1 MPFFLSFNPVKTMY
15 TKSILRSLILDGGV
29 AITDPIRLRDLLAE
43 QSATS
48 DRVNKFGMFGGGTSI
63 ALGLMMMSLNPAAL
77 LAALTGGYA
86 LYLGN
91 RAKVT
96 SLEEKEFRFLN
107 RHGRIIN
114 LLGDFAKAGTAT
126 DDEILSAYESLTLS
140 YLPMTDQIAVDGQA
154 IAASEMMARLPQVIA
169 AQRQSP
175 EPTHSNALP
184 AASPPKTSLPPSRL
198 HEYAE
203 TPAPQPAALYQQA
216 AIGGESA
223 IAVLERTM
231 AKPTTIGL
239 PEALRSVTVDQP
251 YSTFIIGMSGA
262 GKDIALYSIMA
273 ALKQRYPTALYVG
286 IDGKNHAGELALWP
300 DSLYDLT
307 VHISMLDRVADYHRG
322 LLGLLKQAC
331 EFPGMVF
338 VAFSEL
344 NGIAGTYIAA
354 GMKTEWGE
362 IAHYLR
368 YLALQGNAAGK
379 FLLSTAQGITLD
391 ELGISTSTRANIQ
404 FLMVGNGSQFGF
416 ISSITANTSVFDR
429 KLINEQNSFTAACS
443 RSTALEHLPNANTD
457 KGIGYFHTAL
467 NRWEPMPRLVNPGN
481 DRCNPVV
488 NQPSMVPAVPV
499 ADPVVPVVEAV
510 PTVAEMDANIEAEI
524 EAETVIDDAL
534 EVLYTNPGKEFPL
547 TKLCANRSQ
556 RTRLGEF
563 LIEVLQDSPNV
574 VYRNRKH
581 GATVSHLFSWADPNS
596 TNNKSADAD

>member
-1 MPFFLSFNPVKTMY
+1 MY
-15 TKSILRSLILDGGV
+15 NKSILRSLILDGGV
-29 AITDPIRLRDLLAE
+29 SITDPVRMRDLLQE
-43 QSATS
+43 QSQTS
-48 DRVNKFGMFGGGTSI
+48 ERVNKFGLFGGGASI
-63 ALGLMMMSLNPAAL
+63 ALGVLMTSLNPAAM
-77 LAALTGGYA
+77 LAAVTGGYA
-86 LYLGN
+86 VYLGN
-91 RAKVT
+91 RAKAT
-96 SLEEKEFRFLN
+96 SLEEKEFRFLS

-114 LLGDFAKAGTAT
+114 LLGDFAKSGTAT

-140 YLPMTDQIAVDGQA
+140 YLPLTDQIVVDGQA
-154 IAASEMMARLPQVIA
+154 IAAGEMMARLPQVIA

-175 EPTHSNALP
+175 DTAHSPALP
-184 AASPPKTSLPPSRL
+184 VASAPRTSLPPSRL

-203 TPAPQPAALYQQA
+203 PCAVQQAHGIPQA

-223 IAVLERTM
+223 IAVLERTI
-231 AKPTTIGL
+231 AKPAQIGL

-273 ALKQRYPTALYVG
+273 ALKVRNPNALYVG
-286 IDGKNHAGELALWP
+286 IDGKNHAGELPLW
-300 DSLYDLT
+300 SEAIYDRT
-307 VHISMLDRVADYHRG
+307 VHISMLDRVNDYHRG
-322 LLGLLKQAC
+322 LLALLKQSC

-344 NGIAGTYIAA
+344 NGIAGSYIAA
-354 GMKTEWGE
+354 GMKQEWGE

-379 FLLSTAQGITLD
+379 FLLSTAHGLTLE
-391 ELGISTSTRANIQ
+391 ELGITTATRANIQ

-416 ISSITANTSVFDR
+416 ISSITASTTVFDR
-429 KLINEQNSFTAACS
+429 KLINDQNSFTAACS

-467 NRWEPMPRLVNPGN
+467 NRWEPMPRLVNPGA

-488 NQPSMVPAVPV
+488 IHPPMMAQS
-499 ADPVVPVVEAV
+499 VPVVAPV
-510 PTVAEMDANIEAEI
+510 VTVIDAPTVAEIDANLDAVI
-524 EAETVIDDAL
+524 EAETVIGEAL
-534 EVLYTNPGKEFPL
+534 ELLYSNPGTEFPL

-556 RTRLGEF
+556 RSRLGEF

-574 VYRNRKH
+574 VYRIAKRSH
-581 GATVSHLFSWADPNS
+581 IESHLFKWESPDS
-596 TNNKSADAD
+596 TNSKSKDAD

>member
-1 MPFFLSFNPVKTMY
+1 MY
-15 TKSILRSLILDGGV
+15 TKSILRSLIIDGGV
-29 AITDPIRLRDLLAE
+29 SITDPIRLRDLLAE
-43 QSATS
+43 QAATS
-48 DRVNKFGMFGGGTSI
+48 ERVNKFGTIGGGASI
-63 ALGLMMMSLNPAAL
+63 AIGLMMVSLNPAAL

-114 LLGDFAKAGTAT
+114 LLGDFAKSGTAT
-126 DDEILSAYESLTLS
+126 NDEILSAYESLTLS
-140 YLPMTDQIAVDGQA
+140 YLPMTDQIAVDGVA

-175 EPTHSNALP
+175 ELSNGTSLPTIAP
-184 AASPPKTSLPPSRL
+184 RKTALPPSRL
-198 HEYAE
+198 HETPE
-203 TPAPQPAALYQQA
+203 TSATISAQPAAPYQQT

-239 PEALRSVTVDQP
+239 PEALRAVTVDQP

-273 ALKQRYPTALYVG
+273 ALKARYPTALYVG

-300 DSLYDLT
+300 DNLYDLT
-307 VHISMLDRVADYHRG
+307 THISMLDRVADYHRG
-322 LLGLLKQAC
+322 LLGLLKKAC

-344 NGIAGTYIAA
+344 NGIAGSYIAA
-354 GMKTEWGE
+354 QMKTEWGE

-379 FLLSTAQGITLD
+379 FLMSTAQGLTLE
-391 ELGISTSTRANIQ
+391 ELGISTSTRSNIK
-404 FLMVGNGSQFGF
+404 FMMVGNGSQFGF
-416 ISSITANTSVFDR
+416 ISSITASTTVFDR
-429 KLINEQNSFTAACS
+429 KLINDQNSFTAACS

-467 NRWEPMPRLVNPGN
+467 NRWEPMPRLVNPGA
-481 DRCNPVV
+481 DRCNPLV
-488 NQPSMVPAVPV
+488 NQPPIVQ
-499 ADPVVPVVEAV
+499 VVPVVDAVATAGTPASQLTAPVDEFQVKMDLADLCLEKIRNLDGAKITFSQLKKTLSSPQRLMCNDLEFQELLMDDDRIGVESEALRNGQ
-510 PTVAEMDANIEAEI
+510 TTI
-524 EAETVIDDAL
+524 
-534 EVLYTNPGKEFPL
+534 
-547 TKLCANRSQ
+547 
-556 RTRLGEF
+556 RLWWIVE
-563 LIEVLQDSPNV
+563 
-574 VYRNRKH
+574 
-581 GATVSHLFSWADPNS
+581 
-596 TNNKSADAD
+596 

>member
-1 MPFFLSFNPVKTMY
+1 MY

-29 AITDPIRLRDLLAE
+29 AITDPIRLRDLLQE
-43 QSATS
+43 QSQTA
-48 DRVNKFGMFGGGTSI
+48 DRVNKFGTIGGGISI
-63 ALGLMMMSLNPAAL
+63 GVGVLMTTLNPAAL
-77 LAALTGGYA
+77 LAAVSGGYA
-86 LYLGN
+86 VYLGQK
-91 RAKVT
+91 AKAT
-96 SLEEKEFRFLN
+96 SLEEKEFRFLS

-114 LLGDFAKAGTAT
+114 LLGEFAKAKTAT

-140 YLPMTDQIAVDGQA
+140 YLPITDQIVVDGQP
-154 IAASEMMARLPQVIA
+154 IAAGEMMARLPQVIA

-175 EPTHSNALP
+175 DASSGASLP
-184 AASPPKTSLPPSRL
+184 AIDRQTSLPPSRL

-203 TPAPQPAALYQQA
+203 TSAQQLAQPAAHP

-223 IAVLERTM
+223 IAVLERTI
-231 AKPTTIGL
+231 AKPTAIGL
-239 PEALRSVTVDQP
+239 PDTLRAVTVDKP
-251 YSTFIIGMSGA
+251 YSTFIIGMSEA
-262 GKDIALYSIMA
+262 GKDIVLYSIMG
-273 ALKQRYPTALYVG
+273 ALKARYPTALYVG
-286 IDGKNHAGELALWP
+286 IDGKNHAGELPLW
-300 DSLYDLT
+300 SEGIYDRT

-322 LLGLLKQAC
+322 LLALLKQSC

-354 GMKTEWGE
+354 GMKQEWGE

-391 ELGISTSTRANIQ
+391 ELGISTATRANIQ

-429 KLINEQNSFTAACS
+429 KLINDQNSFTAACS

-488 NQPSMVPAVPV
+488 SSPPIVQVVPV
-499 ADPVVPVVEAV
+499 ADPVAMPESV

-524 EAETVIDDAL
+524 EVEELIDAAL
-534 EVLYTNPGKEFPL
+534 ETLYGNPGKEFPL

-581 GATVSHLFSWADPNS
+581 GATVSHLFSWADPDS
-596 TNNKSADAD
+596 ANNKSDAAD